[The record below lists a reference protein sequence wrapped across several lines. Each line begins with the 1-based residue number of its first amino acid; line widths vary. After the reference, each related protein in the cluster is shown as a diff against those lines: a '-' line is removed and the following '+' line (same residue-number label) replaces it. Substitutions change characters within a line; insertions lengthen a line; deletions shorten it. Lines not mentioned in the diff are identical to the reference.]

1 MSIPTMRRSYGLKI
15 LNARHAEVRR
25 LKREGN
31 VPDIHGNKFW
41 NSSFLIMDHLKNN
54 PLTKSTRI
62 LEIGCGWGLLGLYC
76 AKTYGCKVHGID
88 ADAQVLPYLQL
99 HADINGVKMTS
110 ERKKFEQLTVDYLSQ
125 FDLILGA
132 DICFW
137 EDMTGILFNLINRA
151 KRAGVKEVII
161 SDPCRSPFTAL
172 AEKTTE
178 KFTAVSL
185 EQKFLKRPVRASG
198 EVLIVRPN
206 DTST

>member
-1 MSIPTMRRSYGLKI
+1 MSIPTMRRAYGLKI

-25 LKREGN
+25 LKREGH

-41 NSSFLIMDHLKNN
+41 NSSFLIMDHLKKN

-76 AKTYGCKVHGID
+76 AKTYDCKVHGID
-88 ADAQVLPYLQL
+88 ADAEVLPYLQL

-172 AEKTTE
+172 AEKTAG

>member
-1 MSIPTMRRSYGLKI
+1 MSIPTMRRAYGLKI

-25 LKREGN
+25 LKREGH

-41 NSSFLIMDHLKNN
+41 NSSFLIMDHLKKH

-172 AEKTTE
+172 AEKTAAR
-178 KFTAVSL
+178 FTAVSL
-185 EQKFLKRPVRASG
+185 EQKFLRRPIRASG
-198 EVLIVRPN
+198 EILIVRPN